1 MRTWR
6 GWGKRLRAW
15 IADETR
21 DRQLGDELESIV
33 DMHIDEYL
41 RSGMTRDE
49 ARRRALIEVGGLEQ
63 VRQAVRDDRGFP
75 QLEGWARDAKYAMR
89 TLLRTPGFTAAAV
102 LTLALGIGADTAVFS
117 VVDALLLAIRRDA
130 IGGRRLADAPGA
142 LGDLLQRRRAREP
155 RQLLRVCGRHARPL
169 DD

>member
-89 TLLRTPGFTAAAV
+89 TLLRTPGFSLVAITVMAI
-102 LTLALGIGADTAVFS
+102 GIGAS
-117 VVDALLLAIRRDA
+117 VALFTVVRSVRTLK
-130 IGGRRLADAPGA
+130 
-142 LGDLLQRRRAREP
+142 RAS
-155 RQLLRVCGRHARPL
+155 
-169 DD
+169 

>member
-63 VRQAVRDDRGFP
+63 VRQAVGRGVP
-75 QLEGWARDAKYAMR
+75 VAGMHDLGNHELVARGHVG
-89 TLLRTPGFTAAAV
+89 L
-102 LTLALGIGADTAVFS
+102 
-117 VVDALLLAIRRDA
+117 VVDFRDFKRA
-130 IGGRRLADAPGA
+130 GVFVVGQDVGEHVGA
-142 LGDLLQRRRAREP
+142 EF
-155 RQLLRVCGRHARPL
+155 
-169 DD
+169 